1 MVRYFKCFLVVCLV
15 CILSA
20 CTMTSAMEEGGD
32 YNIMFSHFW
41 PPSNVIHTQ
50 VLEPM
55 RQELV
60 DESNGRINLEIY
72 TTGQL
77 GNADEQY
84 SIASS
89 GTADIA
95 LGVHGY
101 TSGKFPLTSVSD
113 LPFVFSSA
121 VEGSQVLQQLYS
133 EFSDLQE
140 EHAETVP
147 LWFFTGELNQI
158 LSTKEIKSLEDL
170 KGLKVRSPSQT
181 MNKVLEEL
189 GAIPVS
195 MSVTDIYESLSKGV
209 IDAAMAGLSTVNEM
223 KLHEVIDYIT
233 IVNISSSS
241 MFVTMNKNVYENIM
255 NESDKE
261 LLLHLAED
269 NSQLSGK
276 VFDQSSKDG
285 LETAKNEGIQIY
297 EIPEEEL
304 SRWKD
309 RTQPIIGNWI
319 DNMNSRNLP
328 GQEIYDRLKALTE
341 S

>member
-1 MVRYFKCFLVVCLV
+1 
-15 CILSA
+15 
-20 CTMTSAMEEGGD
+20 MTSAMEDGGD
-32 YNIMFSHFW
+32 YNIMLSHFW
-41 PPSNVIHTQ
+41 PSSNVIHTQ

-55 RQELV
+55 RQRLA
-60 DESNGRINLEIY
+60 DESDGRVNLEIY

-101 TSGKFPLTSVSD
+101 TAGKFPLTSVSD
-113 LPFVFSSA
+113 LPFVFSSSE
-121 VEGSQVLQQLYS
+121 EGSQILQQLYD
-133 EFSDLQE
+133 EFPDLQE
-140 EHAETVP
+140 EHGETVP
-147 LWFFTGELNQI
+147 LWFFTGELNQL
-158 LSTKEIKSLEDL
+158 LSNKEIKSLEDL
-170 KGLKVRSPSQT
+170 KGLKVRSPSLM

-223 KLHEVIDYIT
+223 KLDEVVDYIT

-261 LLLHLAED
+261 LLLDLVKD
-269 NSQLSGK
+269 SPRLSGE
-276 VFDQSSKDG
+276 VFDLSSKEG
-285 LETAKNEGIQIY
+285 LEKANIEGIQIY
-297 EIPEEEL
+297 ELPEEEL
-304 SRWKD
+304 RRWEEI
-309 RTQPIIGNWI
+309 TQPIIDNWI
-319 DNMNSRNLP
+319 DDMNSQNLP
-328 GQEIYDRLKALTE
+328 GQEVYNRLIELTE
-341 S
+341 N